1 MKDLYT
7 LITLFIVSFGF
18 SQETLEDFEAT
29 SASVASFGGAT
40 ASIVDDPVTSG
51 GVNGKVAQGNS
62 TSTGGEVWQGY
73 TIALMTKN
81 IDLSTNKT
89 LTLDVY
95 STVAGEFAVKVQAG
109 VDGASNSTKNAA
121 HAGNGWENITVD
133 FGSGNV
139 DGTGAA
145 NGAYGE
151 VAIFL
156 NWDSTAGGF
165 GTPVDKTFYVDNITG
180 VGIDKPVVPAPEA
193 GPSTPPARDA
203 ADVISIYGEAYGTA
217 IGVSNVGWDGGSDS
231 VEETIAGNAVLK
243 TTYNDFLGLDL
254 GSEVDASGMT
264 HMHMDFWIAD
274 DYAVGQVFKPKWSNH
289 NGSGETDAFDYTY
302 AVAENDNQSW
312 LSIDVALDDF
322 VTQAGGGSAAR
333 ANLKQLVIGVAA
345 TLDLVYIDNIYFYIA
360 QTASI
365 DDLQNNIHVYP
376 NPAKDTVRISAAE
389 SIDRMRI
396 YDLTGKLVKQAS
408 PHKAAFSV
416 DVSGLSKGVYLVKL
430 NAGDR
435 EATTKMIK

>member
-1 MKDLYT
+1 MKDLYY
-7 LITLFIVSFGF
+7 LFAILFVTSLHAQ
-18 SQETLEDFEAT
+18 SLHKVDFEANGVGNDWSWTDAEGGTSSLVDNPSTTGINT
-29 SASVASFGGAT
+29 SAKVISLTKTSTSQNWALTFT
-40 ASIVDDPVTSG
+40 DDDGEFTFDADNDEIKVKVYKPVTSDFCI
-51 GVNGKVAQGNS
+51 KFER
-62 TSTGGEVWQGY
+62 TGGDQQVCVSNTQ
-73 TIALMTKN
+73 
-81 IDLSTNKT
+81 TNKWEE
-89 LTLDVY
+89 LTFDFSSVIG
-95 STVAGEFAVKVQAG
+95 STYTRIVIIPDNAASGAG
-109 VDGASNSTKNAA
+109 VHYFDDLIVPDG
-121 HAGNGWENITVD
+121 V
-133 FGSGNV
+133 
-139 DGTGAA
+139 
-145 NGAYGE
+145 
-151 VAIFL
+151 VA
-156 NWDSTAGGF
+156 
-165 GTPVDKTFYVDNITG
+165 
-180 VGIDKPVVPAPEA
+180 PAPTDA
-193 GPSTPPARDA
+193 PTTPPARDA
-203 ADVISIYGEAYGTA
+203 ADVISIYGDTYETA
-217 IGVSNVGWDGGSDS
+217 IGVNNVDWDQGSDS

-302 AVAENDNQSW
+302 AVAENDSQSW

-396 YDLTGKLVKQAS
+396 YDLTGRLVKQAS